1 MEATTVFSQA
11 IQYLKK
17 IVLREIKKDV
27 SISLKNENIFWILT
41 VPAIWGDTAR
51 LFMETA
57 ARKV

>member
-17 IVLREIKKDV
+17 IALRERFIATLKK
-27 SISLKNENIFWILT
+27 EEIFWILT

-51 LFMETA
+51 LFMLIA

>member
-17 IVLREIKKDV
+17 IILREHEESLVTLKK
-27 SISLKNENIFWILT
+27 EEIFWILT

-51 LFMETA
+51 LFMRIA